1 MTEYFY
7 GKTKTDVLNILS
19 FCDQLKPQLLVDIM
33 VSVAKKHPD
42 LPIFDSPNWN
52 AATMSAISVRT
63 KSSVRSAAR
72 PRHGRHGHTVSE
84 SRTKHKQRVS
94 KKTIKLTSIPQ
105 TEELPLVGYRESLPP
120 MWPKA
125 GEGMYALLSP
135 EDEDRA
141 FLLDENDEE
150 AFSHFGVDK
159 FGKQIAIPASA

>member
-1 MTEYFY
+1 M
-7 GKTKTDVLNILS
+7 LNILS

-52 AATMSAISVRT
+52 AKAMSAISARA
-63 KSSVRSAAR
+63 KHSHSRSTTR
-72 PRHGRHGHTVSE
+72 LRHGHTVLE
-84 SRTKHKQRVS
+84 PRMKHKHKSS
-94 KKTIKLTSIPQ
+94 KKTIKITSMPK
-105 TEELPLVGYRESLPP
+105 EEESPLMDRDSLPP

-125 GEGMYALLSP
+125 GEGLYAKLFP

-159 FGKQIAIPASA
+159 FGKQIAIPVSA